1 MDIWDDFF
9 GTGGGRRRP
18 SLKDWKEPLHKMQKG
33 KCMYCGVKIREGD
46 GEVDHKNRAFSRGGK
61 ETPKNMQLLCAPCN
75 RRKGDLTDAQFRK
88 RFAAILPATLPPA
101 RPIQLAKF
109 EAIAKGVAERKAKA
123 AKKRRESDP
132 FGFF

>member
-9 GTGGGRRRP
+9 GAGGGRKRP
-18 SLKDWKEPLHKMQKG
+18 SLKDWKEPLHKLQNG
-33 KCMYCGVKIREGD
+33 KCMYCGVKLRRGE

-88 RFAAILPATLPPA
+88 RFASILPATSSPPVRA
-101 RPIQLAKF
+101 VPLSKF
-109 EAIAKGVAERKAKA
+109 EAVAKEVA
-123 AKKRRESDP
+123 AKKAKTAQKRRERDP
-132 FGFF
+132 FRF